1 MSLITAPEVV
11 RFSPVNRDYPK
22 NSLCDIIRQV
32 EESFFYDCL
41 GEDFKDYL
49 EAHLS
54 TTETIPN
61 WSSGE
66 SYSVGDMVKMWD
78 CYYISI
84 ENGNCSEPDEED
96 SGWEPLEKFDNECS
110 NNLWTGYL
118 ARILALK
125 VYKESLV
132 FSTFSAT
139 AGGLTVREE
148 SNGTR
153 SANAKEIDLT
163 RTEVLSQIETTTQNM
178 LRWIKKQTACDFP
191 ALPECE
197 NNCDV
202 PNSSGRKWGL
212 NTYNRWNAGY

>member
-66 SYSVGDMVKMWD
+66 SY
-78 CYYISI
+78 
-84 ENGNCSEPDEED
+84 
-96 SGWEPLEKFDNECS
+96 
-110 NNLWTGYL
+110 
-118 ARILALK
+118 
-125 VYKESLV
+125 
-132 FSTFSAT
+132 
-139 AGGLTVREE
+139 
-148 SNGTR
+148 
-153 SANAKEIDLT
+153 
-163 RTEVLSQIETTTQNM
+163 
-178 LRWIKKQTACDFP
+178 
-191 ALPECE
+191 
-197 NNCDV
+197 
-202 PNSSGRKWGL
+202 
-212 NTYNRWNAGY
+212 